1 MFVNSFIFND
11 SDKERINAAVQGT
24 ETDSEANLRPLLIK
38 TLSTHPEVALSLSH
52 SSCCSQSA
60 PKYTNRGRICPLSAA
75 KNNLFTSTTPCISPA
90 KMFYL
95 FIYLF
100 ALNEVIKHVQLSK
113 DDNESSVC
121 EYVTT

>member
-11 SDKERINAAVQGT
+11 SGKERINAAVQAA
-24 ETDSEANLRPLLIK
+24 ETDSETNLRPLLIK

-75 KNNLFTSTTPCISPA
+75 KNNLFTSTTPCLSQA
-90 KMFYL
+90 KMFYFL
-95 FIYLF
+95 FFIL
-100 ALNEVIKHVQLSK
+100 L
-113 DDNESSVC
+113 
-121 EYVTT
+121 